1 MRYWARKLDMSHT
14 LTAYLGLNNLY
25 TALLAHNA
33 TVTKT
38 LVLTADTLVILN
50 RSEDL
55 SAEETIS
62 LRLERSVVDRLWL
75 RYLAKRP
82 ATDLVWA
89 RQRDLQRVEL
99 DRVLRSFKQ
108 TK

>member
-1 MRYWARKLDMSHT
+1 MRYWARKLDVAHT
-14 LTAYLGLNNLY
+14 LTAYLGLDNLY
-25 TALLAHNA
+25 TALLAHNT
-33 TVTKT
+33 TVTKA
-38 LVLTADTLVILN
+38 LVLTTDTLVILN

-55 SAEETIS
+55 CAKESIS

-75 RYLAKRP
+75 RYLTKRP

-89 RQRDLQRVEL
+89 SQRDLQRVEL
-99 DRVLRSFKQ
+99 DGVLRSFKQ